1 MRSFVIRNLPRSYRR
16 LLILLLSLP
25 VLLVVLGL
33 VYQLGMLY
41 LEGQPRTLLDS
52 IEWAAESLTTTGYGR
67 DMHWVHP
74 AMVGYVVAVQF
85 VGTMLVFLVF
95 PVFLIPFFEERFEAR
110 LPRVLPPMAGRVLIY
125 RYGPAVTSLLDL
137 LEHEG
142 VSAVV
147 FEEDEATARRL
158 RERGLEVVFGNL
170 REEDPDLSNLVGAR
184 GLVLNG
190 EDNYNAAMTL
200 NARYYGYTGKIVA
213 MVQDP
218 NRRPPMV
225 RAGATTAFTPTH
237 VLAAALAARASMK
250 ISPRVAGVRHLGEH
264 LEVAELRVHA
274 ASPFAGKTIGEAR
287 IREQTGATIIGLWVG
302 GVLSAQPRLDSPL
315 NVGTILVAIGSHTS
329 IDRLGALATP
339 VPREGAFLV
348 VGDTEIGRKVTEFLR
363 DAGETVRLLA
373 PAAAP
378 GVDVVGDHLDNKVLE
393 QVGVGGLQGII
404 LALDSDSGT
413 LFATAVMRSLSPD
426 AMIMAGVRQA
436 ENVARIHRAGAD
448 FALSM
453 SQVAGQLLSYHLL
466 GQSAVSLEGKIK
478 IVATAAGNFVGRP
491 LLKHWIRDRTGC
503 SVVAVERG
511 DKIIVDFDE
520 TFEVRDGDIVYLSGT
535 NETIQTYFQMFPAT
549 REIRIPT
556 LHTGL
561 VDDSGAAAPR
571 SIDLDLTG

>member
-1 MRSFVIRNLPRSYRR
+1 MIRSLPRSYRR
-16 LLILLLSLP
+16 LLYLLLSLP
-25 VLLVVLGL
+25 VLLVVMGIA
-33 VYQLGMLY
+33 YQLGMHA
-41 LEGQPRTLLDS
+41 LEGQERTLGDS
-52 IEWAAESLTTTGYGR
+52 IEWAAETLTTTGYGR
-67 DMHWVHP
+67 DMQWSHP
-74 AMVGYVVAVQF
+74 LMVIYVVAAQF
-85 VGTMLVFLVF
+85 AGTMLIFLVF

-110 LPRVLPPMAGRVLIY
+110 LPRVLPPMAGQVLIY

-142 VSAVV
+142 VQAVV

-158 RERGLEVVFGNL
+158 RERGIAVVFGNL

-190 EDNYNAAMTL
+190 EDNSNAAMTL

-315 NVGTILVAIGSHTS
+315 NVGTILVAIGSHGA

-348 VGDTEIGRKVTEFLR
+348 VGNTEIGRKVTEFLR
-363 DAGETVRLLA
+363 DAGEAVRLLA
-373 PAAAP
+373 AADAP
-378 GVDVVGDHLDNKVLE
+378 GVDVVGDHLDHGVLE
-393 QVGVGGLQGII
+393 RVGVGGLQGII
-404 LALDSDSGT
+404 LALDSDSET
-413 LFATAVMRSLSPD
+413 LFATAVVRSLSPD

-503 SVVAVERG
+503 SVVAVERDEG
-511 DKIIVDFDE
+511 IIVDFDE

-535 NETIQTYFQMFPAT
+535 NETIQAYFQLFPAT
-549 REIRIPT
+549 REIRIPA

-561 VDDSGAAAPR
+561 VDESGAAAPR
-571 SIDLDLTG
+571 TIDLDFKG

>member
-1 MRSFVIRNLPRSYRR
+1 MRALQRSYRR
-16 LLILLLSLP
+16 LLYLVLSLP

-33 VYQLGMLY
+33 FYQFGMHLF
-41 LEGQPRTLLDS
+41 EGQERSLFNS
-52 IEWAAESLTTTGYGR
+52 IEWAAETLTTTGYGR
-67 DMHWVHP
+67 DMQWSHP
-74 AMVGYVVAVQF
+74 LMVMYVIAVQF
-85 VGTMLVFLVF
+85 AGTMLIFLVF

-110 LPRVLPPMAGRVLIY
+110 LPRVLPPMAGQVLIY

-137 LEHEG
+137 LEQEG
-142 VSAVV
+142 VPSVV
-147 FEEDEATARRL
+147 FEEDESVARRL
-158 RERGLEVVFGNL
+158 RERGLNVVFGNL
-170 REEDPDLSNLVGAR
+170 HDEDPDLTNLVGAR

-274 ASPFAGKTIGEAR
+274 ASPFAGKTIGQAR
-287 IREQTGATIIGLWVG
+287 IREQTGATIIGLWIG
-302 GVLSAQPRLDSPL
+302 GVLSAQPKLDSPL
-315 NVGTILVAIGSHTS
+315 NVGTILVAIGSHPS

-348 VGDTEIGRKVTEFLR
+348 VGNTEIGRKVTEFLR
-363 DAGETVRLLA
+363 DAGETVHLLA
-373 PAAAP
+373 AAPAP
-378 GVDVVGDHLDNKVLE
+378 GVDIVGDHLDHRVLE
-393 QVGVGGLQGII
+393 EAGVGGLQGII

-413 LFATAVMRSLSPD
+413 LFATAVVRSLSPD

-436 ENVARIHRAGAD
+436 ENVSRIHRAGAD

-503 SVVAVERG
+503 AVVAVERG
-511 DKIIVDFDE
+511 EGIVVDFDE

-535 NETIQTYFQMFPAT
+535 NETIQNYFQMFPET

-561 VDDSGAAAPR
+561 VDESGAAAPR
-571 SIDLDLTG
+571 TIDLDLKG

>member
-1 MRSFVIRNLPRSYRR
+1 MMRALQRSYRR
-16 LLILLLSLP
+16 LLYLVLSLP

-33 VYQLGMLY
+33 FYQFGMHLF
-41 LEGQPRTLLDS
+41 EGQERSLFNS
-52 IEWAAESLTTTGYGR
+52 IEWAAETLTTTGYGR
-67 DMHWVHP
+67 DMQWSHP
-74 AMVGYVVAVQF
+74 LMVMYVIAVQF
-85 VGTMLVFLVF
+85 AGTMLIFLVF

-110 LPRVLPPMAGRVLIY
+110 LPRVLPPMAGQVLIY

-137 LEHEG
+137 LEQEG
-142 VSAVV
+142 VPSVV
-147 FEEDEATARRL
+147 FEEDESVARRL
-158 RERGLEVVFGNL
+158 RERGLNVVFGNL
-170 REEDPDLSNLVGAR
+170 HDEDPDLTNLVGAR

-274 ASPFAGKTIGEAR
+274 ASPFAGKTIGQAR
-287 IREQTGATIIGLWVG
+287 IREQTGATIIGLWIG
-302 GVLSAQPRLDSPL
+302 GVLSAQPKLDSPL
-315 NVGTILVAIGSHTS
+315 NVGTILVAIGSHPS

-348 VGDTEIGRKVTEFLR
+348 VGNTEIGRKVTEFLR
-363 DAGETVRLLA
+363 DAGETVHLLA
-373 PAAAP
+373 AAPAP
-378 GVDVVGDHLDNKVLE
+378 GVDIVGDHLDHRVLE
-393 QVGVGGLQGII
+393 DAGVGGLQGII

-413 LFATAVMRSLSPD
+413 LFATAVVRSLSPD

-436 ENVARIHRAGAD
+436 ENGSRIHRAGAD

-503 SVVAVERG
+503 AVVAVERG
-511 DKIIVDFDE
+511 EGIVVDFDE

-535 NETIQTYFQMFPAT
+535 NETIQNYFQMFPET

-561 VDDSGAAAPR
+561 
-571 SIDLDLTG
+571 

>member
-1 MRSFVIRNLPRSYRR
+1 M
-16 LLILLLSLP
+16 
-25 VLLVVLGL
+25 
-33 VYQLGMLY
+33 
-41 LEGQPRTLLDS
+41 
-52 IEWAAESLTTTGYGR
+52 
-67 DMHWVHP
+67 
-74 AMVGYVVAVQF
+74 
-85 VGTMLVFLVF
+85 
-95 PVFLIPFFEERFEAR
+95 
-110 LPRVLPPMAGRVLIY
+110 
-125 RYGPAVTSLLDL
+125 
-137 LEHEG
+137 
-142 VSAVV
+142 
-147 FEEDEATARRL
+147 
-158 RERGLEVVFGNL
+158 
-170 REEDPDLSNLVGAR
+170 
-184 GLVLNG
+184 LNG

-302 GVLSAQPRLDSPL
+302 GVLSAQPKLDSRL
-315 NVGTILVAIGSHTS
+315 NVGTIIVAIGSHPA

-348 VGDTEIGRKVTEFLR
+348 VGNTEIGRKVTEFFR
-363 DAGETVRLLA
+363 DAGETALLLA
-373 PAAAP
+373 AEQAP
-378 GVDVVGDHLDNKVLE
+378 GVDIVGDHLDHRVLE
-393 QVGVGGLQGII
+393 ELGVGRLQGII

-413 LFATAVMRSLSPD
+413 LFATAVVRSLSPD

-436 ENVARIHRAGAD
+436 ENVSRIHRAGAD

-511 DKIIVDFDE
+511 EGIIVDFDE

-535 NETIQTYFQMFPAT
+535 NETIQHYFEMFPET

-556 LHTGL
+556 LQPGL
-561 VDDSGAAAPR
+561 IDASGAATPR
-571 SIDLDLTG
+571 TIDLDLKG

>member
-1 MRSFVIRNLPRSYRR
+1 MIRNLPRSYRR
-16 LLILLLSLP
+16 LLYLLLSLP
-25 VLLVVLGL
+25 VLLVVMGIA
-33 VYQLGMLY
+33 YQLGMHA
-41 LEGQPRTLLDS
+41 LEGQERTLGDS
-52 IEWAAESLTTTGYGR
+52 IEWAAETLTTTGYGR
-67 DMHWVHP
+67 DMQWSHP
-74 AMVGYVVAVQF
+74 LMVVYVVAAQF
-85 VGTMLVFLVF
+85 AGTMLVFLVF

-110 LPRVLPPMAGRVLIY
+110 LPRVLPPMAGQVLIY

-142 VSAVV
+142 VKAVV
-147 FEEDEATARRL
+147 FEEDEAAARRL
-158 RERGLEVVFGNL
+158 RERGIAVVFGNL

-190 EDNYNAAMTL
+190 EDNSNAAMTL

-237 VLAAALAARASMK
+237 VLAAALSARASMK

-274 ASPFAGKTIGEAR
+274 ASPFAGMTIGQAR

-315 NVGTILVAIGSHTS
+315 NVGTILVAIGSHGA
-329 IDRLGALATP
+329 IERLGALATP

-348 VGDTEIGRKVTEFLR
+348 VGNTEIGRKVTEFLR

-373 PAAAP
+373 AAEAP
-378 GVDVVGDHLDNKVLE
+378 GVDVVGDHLDHGVLE
-393 QVGVGGLQGII
+393 RVGVGGLQGII
-404 LALDSDSGT
+404 LALDSDSET

-503 SVVAVERG
+503 SVVAVER
-511 DKIIVDFDE
+511 DDAIIVDFDE
-520 TFEVRDGDIVYLSGT
+520 TFEVRHGDIVYLSGT
-535 NETIQTYFQMFPAT
+535 NETIQAYFQLFPAT

-561 VDDSGAAAPR
+561 VDDTGAAAPR
-571 SIDLDLTG
+571 TIDLDFKG